1 MIGGNKCNDSVVHVA
16 VLTSISRTNSI
27 KLYTEGK
34 REEFKGQFGS
44 MDSNGATLYTDIL
57 SSVSHTTL
65 A

>member
-34 REEFKGQFGS
+34 REEFKELHCIQIYC
-44 MDSNGATLYTDIL
+44 L
-57 SSVSHTTL
+57 VSHTL
-65 A
+65 P